1 MIELEPDGLKHL
13 TMSMY
18 RDGER
23 IEISR
28 SFSNDCSWM
37 ELASMFHQFLS
48 AMSYVVD
55 VEDVGGEY

>member
-1 MIELEPDGLKHL
+1 MIEDVPNNDKHI

-28 SFSNDCSWM
+28 TLDNDCSWM
-37 ELASMFHQFLS
+37 EIAAVFYQFLS
-48 AMSYVVD
+48 AMSYKVD
-55 VEDVGGEY
+55 IEDVGGEF